1 MEDLRRMLRTNR
13 IGTTV
18 RRQNKS
24 MLREGN
30 IENLVR
36 KKTRL
41 GMMIE
46 KKRVTMIRKLEAE
59 IRVRKMKN
67 SEKMS

>member
-1 MEDLRRMLRTNR
+1 MKDLRRILRTNR

-18 RRQNKS
+18 WRQNKS
-24 MLREGN
+24 MLRGRI

-36 KKTRL
+36 KKTKLR
-41 GMMIE
+41 MMIE
-46 KKRVTMIRKLEAE
+46 KKRVTMIRELEAE

-67 SEKMS
+67 SGKK

>member
-1 MEDLRRMLRTNR
+1 MEDLRRILRTNR

-18 RRQNKS
+18 RRQNRS
-24 MLREGN
+24 MLRERN

-41 GMMIE
+41 RMMIE